1 MTESI
6 LPGLYRI
13 PVPLP
18 GNPLKELNAYLLRGN
33 ERSILIDT
41 GFRQVVTYYPKPGV
55 VKDVVFF
62 IAVPSGGEE
71 QAQLEEIAEIGWFT
85 FQEAC
90 PLVTFAS
97 DEEVLLAAER
107 YLEGKRRT

>member
-1 MTESI
+1 MEAGEKEKDTARREI
-6 LPGLYRI
+6 REETGLTA
-13 PVPLP
+13 
-18 GNPLKELNAYLLRGN
+18 E
-33 ERSILIDT
+33 IDT
-41 GFRQVVTYYPKPGV
+41 SFRQVVTYYPKPGV

-62 IAVPSGGEE
+62 IAAPSGGEE